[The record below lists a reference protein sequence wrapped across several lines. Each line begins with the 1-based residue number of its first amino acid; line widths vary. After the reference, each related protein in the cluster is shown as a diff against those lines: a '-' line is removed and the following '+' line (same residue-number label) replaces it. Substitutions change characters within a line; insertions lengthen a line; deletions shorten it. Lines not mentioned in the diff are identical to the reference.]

1 MSAGSVEWDIYAGRS
16 TPAKFLG
23 TVAATD
29 ADAAV
34 AQAARL
40 FDVQDTKKLI
50 AVRRR

>member
-1 MSAGSVEWDIYAGRS
+1 MANRPSSLVRTMSAGSVEWDIYAGRS

-40 FDVQDTKKLI
+40 FDV
-50 AVRRR
+50 